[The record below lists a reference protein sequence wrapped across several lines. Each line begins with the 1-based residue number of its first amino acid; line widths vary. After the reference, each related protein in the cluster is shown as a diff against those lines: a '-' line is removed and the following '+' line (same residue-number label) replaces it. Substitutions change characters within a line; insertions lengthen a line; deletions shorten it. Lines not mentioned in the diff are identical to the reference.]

1 MKTIGVVRGRTLH
14 VLDTNVD
21 QFVGIPYAEPPVG
34 KLRFAK
40 PEPISKPFPNI
51 IDATKPKNSCLSPIQ
66 LSPDSPLSED
76 CLVLNIWTTNTTA
89 LKPVMFWIYGGG
101 LAAGSIYQPEYNG
114 SVLATNDVVVVS
126 VNYRL
131 GAFGFLYGDREDAP
145 GNVGFY
151 DQLLGMK
158 WVRENIHSFGG
169 DRDRITIFG
178 ESSGSESVSAHILSP
193 LSKDL
198 FKRAIMQSGA
208 NMYNRDRDVV
218 NKTEAISQGKAMA
231 KGLKCN
237 ETEDWIQ
244 CLRRAD
250 VKDILKYWDH
260 FDTYPVST
268 LAVRQFYY
276 NRLAHSRVTY
286 HLGVRHIC
294 SPNGLHKLSKSRKGH
309 MDSDWPQLLNDEPMG
324 APKVHGLDPKDLRLV
339 LSDPFHAT
347 CDGVWADYFL

>member
-1 MKTIGVVRGRTLH
+1 CLY
-14 VLDTNVD
+14 NVD

-34 KLRFAK
+34 KHRFAK

-51 IDATKPKNSCLSPIQ
+51 IDATKVKNSCMQNAMAFPN
-66 LSPDSPLSED
+66 PDSPLSED

-101 LAAGSIYQPEYNG
+101 LVTGSIFQELYNG
-114 SVLATNDVVVVS
+114 SALATNDVVVVS

-131 GAFGFLYGDREDAP
+131 GPFGFLYGDREDAP

-178 ESSGSESVSAHILSP
+178 ESSGSWSVSAHILSP
-193 LSKDL
+193 LSKGM
-198 FKRAIMQSGA
+198 FQRAIMESGA
-208 NMYNRDRDVV
+208 NMFNKDRDVV
-218 NKTEAISQGKAMA
+218 NKTEAISQAKAMA

-250 VKDILKYWDH
+250 AKELLKYGSPYAL
-260 FDTYPVST
+260 YPVFGT
-268 LAVRQFYY
+268 
-276 NRLAHSRVTY
+276 
-286 HLGVRHIC
+286 
-294 SPNGLHKLSKSRKGH
+294 
-309 MDSDWPQLLNDEPMG
+309 E
-324 APKVHGLDPKDLRLV
+324 
-339 LSDPFHAT
+339 
-347 CDGVWADYFL
+347 FLPIRPH